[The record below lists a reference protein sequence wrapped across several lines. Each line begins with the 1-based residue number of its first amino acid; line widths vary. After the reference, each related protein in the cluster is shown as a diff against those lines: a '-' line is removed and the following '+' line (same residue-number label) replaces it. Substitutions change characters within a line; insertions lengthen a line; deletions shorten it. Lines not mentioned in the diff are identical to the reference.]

1 MIIGVFISG
10 FYVVSVL
17 QHHGSSYSNHVHHFK
32 SDFEPCLYFKPICLL
47 FCLQFGMCTWFSIA
61 NQWGLAVD
69 YIMVCDFLFLVMSEV
84 LCGIMSST
92 SPQFYVTI
100 SHRALIVPLPV
111 EDVHVVICNVCGSA
125 LVQHS
130 FHARS
135 DAFIQYT
142 SYVNSIMLVSCV
154 MRS

>member
-1 MIIGVFISG
+1 MIFRVPKQLGDGEVQFLHPTIPLTLINLSRLMIIGVFISG

-17 QHHGSSYSNHVHHFK
+17 QHHGSSCSNHVHHFK
-32 SDFEPCLYFKPICLL
+32 SDLEPCLYFKPICLL
-47 FCLQFGMCTWFSIA
+47 FCLQFGMCTWFS
-61 NQWGLAVD
+61 
-69 YIMVCDFLFLVMSEV
+69 MC
-84 LCGIMSST
+84 
-92 SPQFYVTI
+92 TI
-100 SHRALIVPLPV
+100 SHRALNVLLSV